1 MSDPE
6 LSSMVKAALR
16 MSLTL
21 NTYMYDK
28 RDLLASVILS
38 YIKNEIKQEDRERQ
52 FAEANKLFEIVHMGL
67 TMSYDEN
74 SEFKGFK
81 FKLWDYPK

>member
-81 FKLWDYPK
+81 FKL